1 MTIYSTTA
9 KNYLDA
15 LQPVDKNRLSP
26 ILDLFEMCGEE
37 TSVSYYHPNILYL
50 SVRGK
55 LALGLSPRKKY
66 ISFYVS
72 SYETDKI
79 FQDAATNLGVT
90 SRGAGCYRFNKLSD
104 INMDALKNAFALMY
118 ASEHTDGGVLTPL
131 E

>member
-1 MTIYSTTA
+1 MTIYSTSA
-9 KNYLDA
+9 QSYLEA
-15 LQPVDKNRLSP
+15 LQPIDKNRLSP
-26 ILDLFEMCGEE
+26 ILDLFEKCGEE
-37 TSVSYYHPNILYL
+37 TKVNYYHPNILYL

-72 SYETDKI
+72 SFETEKI
-79 FQDAATNLGVT
+79 FSEAAKALGVS

-104 INMDALKNAFALMY
+104 INMDALKDAFALMY
-118 ASEHTDGGVLTPL
+118 ASDHTDGGVLVPL